1 MKNYL
6 NFPHNKEKILRIHQG
21 TNNCNWE
28 YREFVDCRHK
38 VFNCILAFNGNDRG
52 MKVCILRLLPF
63 PFTGPKTF
71 CAGPNFLSQPKSL
84 TAFSASSSSGYG
96 QRPKFVRDKNS
107 ATAEGENFGPTLFFS
122 GTSIN

>member
-38 VFNCILAFNGNDRG
+38 VFDCILVLNGNDRG
-52 MKVCILRLLPF
+52 MKVRSDTIK
-63 PFTGPKTF
+63 PK
-71 CAGPNFLSQPKSL
+71 
-84 TAFSASSSSGYG
+84 
-96 QRPKFVRDKNS
+96 
-107 ATAEGENFGPTLFFS
+107 
-122 GTSIN
+122 

>member
-1 MKNYL
+1 MTKSGRN
-6 NFPHNKEKILRIHQG
+6 R
-21 TNNCNWE
+21 
-28 YREFVDCRHK
+28 V
-38 VFNCILAFNGNDRG
+38 NGNDRG

-71 CAGPNFLSQPKSL
+71 CAGPNFLSQPKNL

-122 GTSIN
+122 GTSINYDHFYLSGLGDGLNNCRGK

>member
-38 VFNCILAFNGNDRG
+38 VFNCILAFNPIPTGHGRNQPIYERHVTKSGRDRVNGNDRG
-52 MKVCILRLLPF
+52 MN
-63 PFTGPKTF
+63 T
-71 CAGPNFLSQPKSL
+71 
-84 TAFSASSSSGYG
+84 
-96 QRPKFVRDKNS
+96 
-107 ATAEGENFGPTLFFS
+107 
-122 GTSIN
+122 